1 MLTKILQHDFPQ
13 KWPDFMDITLQ
24 LLSGSDVNSVFAGLQ
39 CLLAICRVYSYKV
52 SEKKAEFDEI
62 VNHSFPL
69 LLNIGSRLVDE
80 ESEEAGEMLR
90 TVMKAYKHAIY
101 VRSRFLAILR
111 DTHVRTDRL
120 TLFLP
125 SARAT
130 RVLNVAPG
138 HRRLVHII
146 FEDN

>member
-1 MLTKILQHDFPQ
+1 
-13 KWPDFMDITLQ
+13 MDITLQ
-24 LLSGSDVNSVFAGLQ
+24 LLSGSDVNQVFAGLQ

-90 TVMKAYKHAIY
+90 IVMKAYKHAIY
-101 VRSRFLAILR
+101 VRSKSFDILSGMLVKTDLSR
-111 DTHVRTDRL
+111 SPSSVGVTHAFNVT
-120 TLFLP
+120 P
-125 SARAT
+125 SY
-130 RVLNVAPG
+130 G
-138 HRRLVHII
+138 RLVHLVSK
-146 FEDN
+146 NN